1 MVGMRGSGGV
11 VSGDTDL
18 GDLRG
23 LPQGWVPDRGAA
35 IGRRHPCEVITMTW
49 GGN

>member
-1 MVGMRGSGGV
+1 MENAHTPAMRGQRGSATV

-23 LPQGWVPDRGAA
+23 
-35 IGRRHPCEVITMTW
+35 
-49 GGN
+49 